1 MNIQKMSSVSVHPI
15 RASFFQ
21 IDFSANLRNHFTCL
35 YNLISRL
42 NEVHASAAQ
51 KKKKSQEFLN
61 LNKQRPSLVLNG
73 SARRKER
80 SRSGLTFR
88 LIWSATRW
96 IENPAVALSALMLSY
111 IFWWWRCF
119 LYKDGAFKVK
129 R

>member
-1 MNIQKMSSVSVHPI
+1 MKYMHQLHK
-15 RASFFQ
+15 
-21 IDFSANLRNHFTCL
+21 
-35 YNLISRL
+35 
-42 NEVHASAAQ
+42 

-111 IFWWWRCF
+111 IFWWLRCF